1 MRKYKRPCE
10 LRTKVIRINLDDY
23 QFLDEICR
31 IHYMTMAEA
40 LSLLLKQVE
49 LPHLSVKLVP
59 SMSVKPVL
67 SVAAKPSQAVLVKS
81 RVVVN

>member
-31 IHYMTMAEA
+31 IRRITMAEA
-40 LSLLLKQVE
+40 LSLVLKE
-49 LPHLSVKLVP
+49 IKPSCHLF
-59 SMSVKPVL
+59 VKPSFAMSMKVIP
-67 SVAAKPSQAVLVKS
+67 SVSVRP
-81 RVVVN
+81 RVVINQNGGII

>member
-40 LSLLLKQVE
+40 LSLVLKE
-49 LPHLSVKLVP
+49 IKLPRHLFVKPSSAVSVKLVP
-59 SMSVKPVL
+59 SVSVKP
-67 SVAAKPSQAVLVKS
+67 